1 MSELLLDKR
10 SRQILAGWLLG
21 KDRPPAISLERWR
34 QFKECESSYITF
46 AEMAD
51 LCDHHGPVILDLLTW
66 KRAEGKGGDAIESLP
81 IGTTRT
87 RAIGG

>member
-1 MSELLLDKR
+1 MSELLLSER

-34 QFKECESSYITF
+34 QFKDCETSYITF

-66 KRAEGKGGDAIESLP
+66 KPTDAKGGEAIKLLH
-81 IGTTRT
+81 IGTT